1 MRRIVTEM
9 VLDKM
14 GTFIHKIPSKNDGSQ
29 QVLDKKESFI
39 QNIYINDSYWEGY
52 RLEEY
57 IYSEGGIV

>member
-14 GTFIHKIPSKNDGSQ
+14 DTFIRKIPSKNDGSQ

-39 QNIYINDSYWEGY
+39 QNIYI
-52 RLEEY
+52 
-57 IYSEGGIV
+57 